1 MGNASH
7 WIVNCLLT
15 VWWCV
20 VSIRMPIL
28 ICVSLFTAG
37 AADRVIVH
45 PAQLAGPYGSDTGK
59 LVIVGNQMVFVDD
72 VNPANSFVI
81 PRTDIRGYN
90 VSNGMVTFNMQQPY
104 TLPMGSGSALVL
116 RFMEPNSPN
125 EIATWVGVPPTPA
138 GSANRV
144 IVGAP

>member
-1 MGNASH
+1 M
-7 WIVNCLLT
+7 
-15 VWWCV
+15 
-20 VSIRMPIL
+20 SIRMPIL

-104 TLPMGSGSALVL
+104 TLPMRPEYGGCKSWVTLERPLSTAGAVAAVAESEFARRRTAVL
-116 RFMEPNSPN
+116 ETLGTIP
-125 EIATWVGVPPTPA
+125 VK
-138 GSANRV
+138 
-144 IVGAP
+144 